1 MSVQSAGVFWERGT
15 TFKQSHNV
23 EIPDYT
29 LGGQVPK
36 VQNLPRFVGT
46 VFGAFRSN
54 GVLAQKFDESWAAS
68 SPRSPTF
75 VGTGPGIF
83 ALDPHFLSGQ
93 NLGFALETLNFCR
106 DGVPGIQ
113 GYIPG
118 SSTYSLRSDFTS
130 IPATRKLRWA
140 FSSPPLLC
148 RSDRLIHAPRHG
160 TERADYSTGSQSYQE
175 IIPLEA
181 QLRVLGIWVSKIS
194 DFAPPGSFRWNHR
207 GINMLRRVSIQRN
220 TGTKQA
226 SPLDLLPPP
235 SPNLLYEPLRPL
247 TQKVGNYPRWNN
259 GSKPPLNDLSVQ
271 QHLCL
276 QIRTAR
282 SGISDEIKTL
292 QF

>member
-54 GVLAQKFDESWAAS
+54 GVLAQKFDDESWAAS

-148 RSDRLIHAPRHG
+148 N
-160 TERADYSTGSQSYQE
+160 STGSQSYQE